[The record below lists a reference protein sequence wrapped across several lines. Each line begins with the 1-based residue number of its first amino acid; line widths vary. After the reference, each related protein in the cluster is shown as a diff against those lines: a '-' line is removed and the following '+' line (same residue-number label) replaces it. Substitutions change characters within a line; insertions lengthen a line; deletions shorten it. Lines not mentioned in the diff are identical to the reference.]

1 MFDNINMDHKLQ
13 KWIKW
18 LDVIKVEISELLI
31 GRNIF
36 WQMLELIES
45 NQVSKGKLILGHY
58 LCSSYVSHVV
68 MGIRRQ
74 IKIDKHKQNIS
85 FARLLAEIIDNPG
98 LISRQYF
105 KELYINGPIV
115 NKADDHFN
123 EYSMDVY
130 DHIDPEMVKSDL
142 KHLKKYSDNI
152 ENLSDQRLAH
162 RDKKNFKSV
171 PQISELESCIE
182 AFEILC
188 RKYYLIF
195 HAEHIDLLSD
205 YNEPDLKQIF
215 YDTTLLEKLTEQRH
229 QEQRQKAT
237 ASYTGHLQKEPGWL
251 KKS

>member
-1 MFDNINMDHKLQ
+1 MDHKLQ

-45 NQVSKGKLILGHY
+45 NQISKGKRILCHY

-74 IKIDKHKQNIS
+74 IKIDKQSIS
-85 FARLLAEIIDNPG
+85 FARLLEEIIENPE
-98 LISRQYF
+98 LISREYF
-105 KELYINGPIV
+105 NGLYINSPIA

-130 DHIDPEMVKSDL
+130 DHIDPEIVKSDL

-152 ENLSDQRLAH
+152 EDLSDQRLAH

-182 AFEILC
+182 TFEILC

-195 HAEHIDLLSD
+195 HAEHIDLLPD
-205 YNEPDLKQIF
+205 YNEPDLKQMF
-215 YDTTLLEKLTEQRH
+215 YDAILLEKLT
-229 QEQRQKAT
+229 
-237 ASYTGHLQKEPGWL
+237 
-251 KKS
+251 

>member
-1 MFDNINMDHKLQ
+1 MLKNAMDHKLQ

-74 IKIDKHKQNIS
+74 IKIDKHKQKQNIS
-85 FARLLAEIIDNPG
+85 FARLLEEIIENPE
-98 LISRQYF
+98 LISREYF
-105 KELYINGPIV
+105 KGLYINSPIA

-130 DHIDPEMVKSDL
+130 DHIDPEIVKSDL
-142 KHLKKYSDNI
+142 DHLKKYSDNI
-152 ENLSDQRLAH
+152 EVLSDQRLAH

-171 PQISELESCIE
+171 PQISELENCIE

-188 RKYYLIF
+188 RKYYSIF
-195 HAEHIDLLSD
+195 HAEHIDLLPD
-205 YNEPDLKQIF
+205 YNEPDLKQMF
-215 YDTTLLEKLTEQRH
+215 YDAILLEKLT
-229 QEQRQKAT
+229 
-237 ASYTGHLQKEPGWL
+237 
-251 KKS
+251 

>member
-1 MFDNINMDHKLQ
+1 MFENINMDHKLQ

-45 NQVSKGKLILGHY
+45 NQVSKGKRILGHY

-74 IKIDKHKQNIS
+74 IKIDKQSIS
-85 FARLLAEIIDNPG
+85 FARLLEEIIENPE
-98 LISRQYF
+98 LISREYF
-105 KELYINGPIV
+105 KGLYINSPIA
-115 NKADDHFN
+115 NKADEHFN

-130 DHIDPEMVKSDL
+130 DHIDPEIVKSDL
-142 KHLKKYSDNI
+142 EHLKKYSDNI
-152 ENLSDQRLAH
+152 KVLSDQRLAH
-162 RDKKNFKSV
+162 RDKRDFKSV

-182 AFEILC
+182 TFEILC

-195 HAEHIDLLSD
+195 HAEHIDLLPD
-205 YNEPDLKQIF
+205 YNEPDLKQMF
-215 YDTTLLEKLTEQRH
+215 YDAILLEKLT
-229 QEQRQKAT
+229 
-237 ASYTGHLQKEPGWL
+237 
-251 KKS
+251 

>member
-1 MFDNINMDHKLQ
+1 MDHKLQ

-74 IKIDKHKQNIS
+74 IKIHRDSIS
-85 FARLLAEIIDNPG
+85 FASLLEEIIKNPE
-98 LISRQYF
+98 LISREYF
-105 KELYINGPIV
+105 KGLYINSPIA

-130 DHIDPEMVKSDL
+130 DHIDPKIVNSDL
-142 KHLKKYSDNI
+142 EHLKKYWATI
-152 ENLSDQRLAH
+152 KCLSDWRLAH

-182 AFEILC
+182 TFEILC
-188 RKYYLIF
+188 RKYHLIF
-195 HAEHIDLLSD
+195 HAEHIDLLPD
-205 YNEPDLKQIF
+205 YNKPDLKQIF
-215 YDTTLLEKLTEQRH
+215 YDVTLLEKLR
-229 QEQRQKAT
+229 
-237 ASYTGHLQKEPGWL
+237 
-251 KKS
+251 